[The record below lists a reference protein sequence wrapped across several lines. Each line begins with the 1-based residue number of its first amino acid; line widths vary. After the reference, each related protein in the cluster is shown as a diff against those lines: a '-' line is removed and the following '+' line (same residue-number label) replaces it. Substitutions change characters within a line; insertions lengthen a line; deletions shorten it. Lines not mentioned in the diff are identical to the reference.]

1 MNIENPYESDEL
13 LQQYLVFHYAN
24 AEEQFPL
31 PFWGSGCFRFPQALR
46 AGGGRSFQIGGRRP
60 SA

>member
-24 AEEQFPL
+24 AEEQFPY
-31 PFWGSGCFRFPQALR
+31 P
-46 AGGGRSFQIGGRRP
+46 
-60 SA
+60 

>member
-24 AEEQFPL
+24 AEEQF
-31 PFWGSGCFRFPQALR
+31 S
-46 AGGGRSFQIGGRRP
+46 
-60 SA
+60 

>member
-1 MNIENPYESDEL
+1 MNIENPYESDV

-24 AEEQFPL
+24 KKNNFLILWGADALDFPGAVRYRE
-31 PFWGSGCFRFPQALR
+31 PI
-46 AGGGRSFQIGGRRP
+46 FQNYGRRP